1 MPLWDIHNCVS
12 YRFVGFSL
20 LLPDAFL
27 VLFAAAKT
35 NLYARTG
42 L

>member
-1 MPLWDIHNCVS
+1 MPRWDIHNRVS
-12 YRFVGFSL
+12 YRFVGFRL
-20 LLPDAFL
+20 LLPDVSL